1 MTATPEPPRR
11 KAARFLGRF
20 STGRDSSR
28 HDIVSMS
35 VRANQFVIND
45 LRPFTQL
52 GPTNSNHLCPPTS
65 AIVAV
70 GRAARNRPCG
80 PSQIPIAPAAPPQ
93 SAQSRFPPLEL
104 FVRRPPESVA
114 TSSGAPVN
122 IVRQV
127 VWVHNRPSDDPDAAD
142 VRMTKAIVNIATLPC
157 TITSPSARTAM
168 RGRPDARRDALCEGS
183 QGKQPRAPP

>member
-1 MTATPEPPRR
+1 MSFPAGYALSSDGALGRDQYRHLMTATPEPPRR

-20 STGRDSSR
+20 STGRDSAR

-35 VRANQFVIND
+35 VRAYQFVIND

-70 GRAARNRPCG
+70 DRAARNRPCSRAQSNPHSACG
-80 PSQIPIAPAAPPQ
+80 PAAVRPIAV
-93 SAQSRFPPLEL
+93 SSLGGFRT
-104 FVRRPPESVA
+104 RPPESVA

-127 VWVHNRPSDDPDAAD
+127 VWCTTA
-142 VRMTKAIVNIATLPC
+142 LP
-157 TITSPSARTAM
+157 TTPTPRTC
-168 RGRPDARRDALCEGS
+168 G
-183 QGKQPRAPP
+183 